1 MKKSKQLFLVLIA
14 FSVIVMVLSVAFQ
27 AQPAKISG
35 TWNMAVET
43 SAGSGTPVFV
53 LKQENDTLVT
63 GTYAG
68 QLGEASV
75 KGTVKASKISLKFTV
90 SDTNIEYVG
99 IVDGNNMK
107 GKVIFGTIGEGT
119 FTGQKK

>member
-1 MKKSKQLFLVLIA
+1 MKKSKQSVFVSIA
-14 FSVIVMVLSVAFQ
+14 FSAIIIVVSVAFQ

-35 TWNMAVET
+35 TWNMVVET

-53 LKQENDTLVT
+53 LKQVNDTLIS
-63 GTYAG
+63 GTYSG
-68 QLGEASV
+68 QLGEAPV
-75 KGTVKASKISLKFTV
+75 RGTIKANKISLKLTA
-90 SDTNIEYVG
+90 SDTDIEYVG
-99 IVDGNNMK
+99 IVDGSNMK